1 MSRTPAQISGR
12 YDFVTDVPIQGP
24 TDEGIRAADCWWV
37 QNVLPRPPGNGSTG
51 GRGPGPACTDCNG
64 PIPRWVNRPRSWG
77 GGPTE
82 YGGNG
87 GPECSGE
94 RIRYG
99 SRHVAGFSLDAA
111 GDAAVAITNDQASW
125 VCATLTNLN
134 TQIGQATGTSCAN
147 WRDPG
152 LGWSTAAGMATP
164 PEVTAAVGCFQG
176 WYNANSGGSL
186 RTDGVLD
193 QDTLSALQAIAVA
206 HPADFTTPYPGGAPA
221 DAAPPAS
228 PPSGTVPSAAQSAS
242 GTVPEPP
249 SASPAE
255 MAHHDK
261 KKEDQKKGKKCDG
274 LEGEEKKKCEESEK
288 GLSTGA
294 KVAIAAGATV
304 VAGGILYALATKGSS
319 KPSQPAT
326 AERRRR

>member
-1 MSRTPAQISGR
+1 MSRTPAQVSGR

-24 TDEGIRAADCWWV
+24 TDEGIRAADCWWT
-37 QNVLPRPPGNGSTG
+37 QNVLPQPPGNGSTG

-64 PIPRWVNRPRSWG
+64 PIPMWANNPLRWN

-87 GPECSGE
+87 GPNCWGE
-94 RIRYG
+94 QIRHDG
-99 SRHVAGFSLDAA
+99 RSVAGFALDAA

-134 TQIGQATGTSCAN
+134 TQIGQATGTSCAS

-186 RTDGVLD
+186 RIDGVLD
-193 QDTLSALQAIAVA
+193 QDTLSALQGTAAA
-206 HPADFTTPYPGGAPA
+206 HSADFMTPYPAPSTA
-221 DAAPPAS
+221 QS
-228 PPSGTVPSAAQSAS
+228 PSGTVPSAAQSAS
-242 GTVPEPP
+242 GAVPSAPSAVPEPP
-249 SASPAE
+249 PVTPIVPPS
-255 MAHHDK
+255 DK
-261 KKEDQKKGKKCDG
+261 KPPPD
-274 LEGEEKKKCEESEK
+274 EKKE

-294 KVAIAAGATV
+294 KLGIAAGATV
-304 VAGGILYALATKGSS
+304 VAGGIVYALAMRST
-319 KPSQPAT
+319 PARKAPVAT
-326 AERRRR
+326 PAVMERRGRR